1 MPEVADKER
10 LEPKLADL
18 LEDER
23 QERKDYIYCAV
34 CSTVIGPCNDPA
46 EVNGSHD
53 HHFTNPCSLQFPV
66 RCFS

>member
-10 LEPKLADL
+10 LAPKLADL

-23 QERKDYIYCAV
+23 QERKDHIYCAV
-34 CSTVIGPCNDPA
+34 CSTVIGQCSDRA

-53 HHFTNPCSLQFPV
+53 HRFTTPTACRSM
-66 RCFS
+66 CAA